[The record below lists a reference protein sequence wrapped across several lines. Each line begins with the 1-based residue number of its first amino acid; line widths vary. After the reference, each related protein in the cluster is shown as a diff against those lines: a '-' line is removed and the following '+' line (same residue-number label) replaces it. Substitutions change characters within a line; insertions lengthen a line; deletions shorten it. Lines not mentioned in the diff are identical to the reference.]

1 MYRLAAVEFPRD
13 RFPVGGYWYSMVFW
27 VRFQVRYMWVKVFFC
42 CTESLCRRK
51 KSSPCRHT
59 YLLAYV
65 HVHVPR
71 LMTLNKTCGE
81 MIRYLYLTLS
91 SHQAG
96 EVYTAD

>member
-13 RFPVGGYWYSMVFW
+13 RFPVGGYWYSMVFC
-27 VRFQVRYMWVKVFFC
+27 VRFQVRYMWVKVFLVVLRDFV
-42 CTESLCRRK
+42 EERNRV
-51 KSSPCRHT
+51 PADIHT
-59 YLLAYV
+59 CLPTY
-65 HVHVPR
+65 VHVPR

-81 MIRYLYLTLS
+81 MIRYLYLTLP

>member
-13 RFPVGGYWYSMVFW
+13 RFPVGGYWYSMVFC

-42 CTESLCRRK
+42 TESLCRRK
-51 KSSPCRHT
+51 KSCPCRHT

-65 HVHVPR
+65 HVPR
-71 LMTLNKTCGE
+71 LMTLNKNCGE
-81 MIRYLYLTLS
+81 MIRYLYLTLPS
-91 SHQAG
+91 DQAG